1 MELRVIDFDILTR
14 NFQPYVDGYK
24 NIESEKRAML
34 DSIQPVRKEMESIM
48 KSASSI
54 LDEVSQQK
62 SAERF
67 RTLQDSLMKS
77 DNDFKYKLKGLQED
91 LNTSVFEQ
99 LSEIVSVWAKENS
112 INVVMDKME
121 VIFNTDDIDATED
134 ILSVVKEKGLFYK
147 VEVIEDEKVE
157 EVEIIDEKVKSGQ
170 TFDLIADYAEPLPVK
185 IIADLLGFPES
196 EEHLLRPWSQ
206 AIVKMYEVNPTVQY
220 QSEAKVAAQE
230 FADYVRALAESRK
243 KTPGADLISDLAIV
257 EENGE
262 KLNMHEL
269 VATCVLLL
277 NAGHE
282 ASVNA
287 FGNGMVAALQRP
299 DQTALLRDNSRGIT
313 NTALEEFMR
322 FDAPLH
328 MFERTATADT
338 EIGGVS
344 IKEGQKIAALIGS
357 ANRDETVFSS
367 PESMDLT
374 RDPNPHIGFGAGIH
388 FCIGAPLARLE
399 MSVSLPAL
407 WEKYPHMQLAGDAI
421 RRPTFV
427 LRGYE
432 SVAISA

>member
-1 MELRVIDFDILTR
+1 MIDFNDPAFVSNPYPALKELRAA
-14 NFQPYVDGYK
+14 G
-24 NIESEKRAML
+24 
-34 DSIQPVRKEMESIM
+34 QPVWHEGMQMFLAARHSDANDVFRN
-48 KSASSI
+48 KSLGRIFTEKSPEFEWEIFNWLHADSI
-54 LDEVSQQK
+54 LDSEPPKHTRLRSLVAKAFNRQK
-62 SAERF
+62 IEGMRPAVERI
-67 RTLQDSLMKS
+67 T
-77 DNDFKYKLKGLQED
+77 
-91 LNTSVFEQ
+91 EQ
-99 LSEIVSVWAKENS
+99 LLDV
-112 INVVMDKME
+112 
-121 VIFNTDDIDATED
+121 
-134 ILSVVKEKGLFYK
+134 
-147 VEVIEDEKVE
+147 
-157 EVEIIDEKVKSGQ
+157 IDEKIKSGQ

-206 AIVKMYEVNPTVQY
+206 AIVKMYEVNPTAQY
-220 QSEAKVAAQE
+220 QHEAKVAAQE
-230 FADYVRALAESRK
+230 FADYVRDLAESRK

-299 DQTALLRDNSRGIT
+299 DQATLLRENPRGIT
-313 NTALEEFMR
+313 DTALEEFMR

>member
-1 MELRVIDFDILTR
+1 MSLADILDTR
-14 NFQPYVDGYK
+14 DPATVANPYDIY
-24 NIESEKRAML
+24 
-34 DSIQPVRKEMESIM
+34 RKLRSHRDLVWSDRLGLWLAPTHETANATLRN
-48 KSASSI
+48 KSLGRLYQAQEPFDEWEIFNWLHADSI
-54 LDEVSQQK
+54 LDSEPPKHTRLRSLVAKAFNRQK
-62 SAERF
+62 IEGMRPAVGRI
-67 RTLQDSLMKS
+67 T
-77 DNDFKYKLKGLQED
+77 
-91 LNTSVFEQ
+91 EQ
-99 LSEIVSVWAKENS
+99 LL
-112 INVVMDKME
+112 
-121 VIFNTDDIDATED
+121 DA
-134 ILSVVKEKGLFYK
+134 
-147 VEVIEDEKVE
+147 
-157 EVEIIDEKVKSGQ
+157 IDEKVKTGQ

-220 QSEAKVAAQE
+220 QNEAKLAAQE
-230 FADYVRALAESRK
+230 FADYVRDLAESRK

-262 KLNMHEL
+262 KLNMHER

-299 DQTALLRDNSRGIT
+299 DQVALLRDNPRGIT
-313 NTALEEFMR
+313 DTALEEFMR

-328 MFERTATADT
+328 LFERTATADT
-338 EIGGVS
+338 EVGGVQV
-344 IKEGQKIAALIGS
+344 KEGQKIAALIGS
-357 ANRDETVFSS
+357 ANRDESVFLA
-367 PESMDLT
+367 PETMDLT

-388 FCIGAPLARLE
+388 FCLGAPLARLE

-407 WEKYPHMQLAGDAI
+407 WEKYPAMQLASEPV

-432 SVAISA
+432 SVAISV